1 MPRPDFKLAAP
12 HFVETRGSFHCMPDS
27 SGHPQLVL
35 QPHDQRLTIGY
46 LCSRPSGAVHIV
58 WHLAPASPQRVVPE
72 GAPKEMEAFF
82 CCLASGLVFQP
93 PPLPQEGEAGLV
105 LKGLTRQTR
114 AVGHHGWQGRLQCL
128 VLWGV
133 CPPGHFRVPN
143 NQANFPLKITHFRTS
158 GTKDPGECDSTTHQ
172 TPPGGVALRFRFTQT
187 QDTFQNF

>member
-1 MPRPDFKLAAP
+1 MISDLQLGTCVPGLRVPSILFGIWHRPPHSVLSRRVPRRKWRLSSAALLL
-12 HFVETRGSFHCMPDS
+12 GSFFS
-27 SGHPQLVL
+27 
-35 QPHDQRLTIGY
+35 
-46 LCSRPSGAVHIV
+46 
-58 WHLAPASPQRVVPE
+58 
-72 GAPKEMEAFF
+72 
-82 CCLASGLVFQP
+82 P

-187 QDTFQNF
+187 QDTFQNL